1 MRVGYCR
8 VSTAEQNVA
17 RQEELMQELN
27 VEKVY
32 IDKASGKSTAQREAL
47 REMLSYLREG
57 DVLIVSEI
65 SRLARNTRDLLEIVD
80 VLQKKGVQ
88 FVSKKEA
95 IDTSTPQG
103 RFMLTVFGAQAELE
117 RAYILQR
124 QREGIEIAKQK
135 GKYLGR
141 KPIEFDRKKMA
152 RLYPDWKA
160 GKITARAFMKE
171 LNLQPATF
179 YRRLGEYENAMEEID
194 IFSANAEDK

>member
-80 VLQKKGVQ
+80 ILQKKGVQ

-124 QREGIEIAKQK
+124 QREGIEIAKRE

-141 KPIEFDRKKMA
+141 KPIHVDEALLKR
-152 RLYPDWKA
+152 RYPDWKD
-160 GKITARAFMKE
+160 GKMTARAFMKE
-171 LNLQPATF
+171 LGLKPATF
-179 YRRLGEYENAMEEID
+179 YRRIKEYEQLLGVR
-194 IFSANAEDK
+194 

>member
-80 VLQKKGVQ
+80 ILQKRGVQ

-124 QREGIEIAKQK
+124 QREGIEIAKRE

-141 KPIEFDRKKMA
+141 KPIHVDESLLKR
-152 RLYPDWKA
+152 RYPDWKD
-160 GKITARAFMKE
+160 GKMTARALMKE
-171 LNLQPATF
+171 LGLKPATF
-179 YRRLGEYENAMEEID
+179 YRRIKEYEQLLGVR
-194 IFSANAEDK
+194 

>member
-80 VLQKKGVQ
+80 ILQKKGVQ
-88 FVSKKEA
+88 FVSKKET

-124 QREGIEIAKQK
+124 QREGIEIAKRE

-141 KPIEFDRKKMA
+141 KPIHVDESLLKR
-152 RLYPDWKA
+152 RYPDWKD
-160 GKITARAFMKE
+160 GKMTARAFMKE
-171 LNLQPATF
+171 LGLKPATF
-179 YRRLGEYENAMEEID
+179 YRRIKEYEQLLGVR
-194 IFSANAEDK
+194 

>member
-80 VLQKKGVQ
+80 ILQKKGVQ

-124 QREGIEIAKQK
+124 QREGIEIAKRE
-135 GKYLGR
+135 GIYLGR
-141 KPIEFDRKKMA
+141 KPIHVDEALLKR
-152 RLYPDWKA
+152 RYPDWKD
-160 GKITARAFMKE
+160 GKMTARAFMKE
-171 LNLQPATF
+171 LGLKPATF
-179 YRRLGEYENAMEEID
+179 YRRIKEYEQLLGVR
-194 IFSANAEDK
+194 

>member
-17 RQEELMQELN
+17 RQEEFMQELN

-80 VLQKKGVQ
+80 ILQKKGVQ

-124 QREGIEIAKQK
+124 QREGIEIAKRE

-141 KPIEFDRKKMA
+141 KPIHVDEALLKR
-152 RLYPDWKA
+152 RYPDWKD
-160 GKITARAFMKE
+160 GKMTARAFMKE
-171 LNLQPATF
+171 LGLKPATF
-179 YRRLGEYENAMEEID
+179 YRRIKEYEQLLGVR
-194 IFSANAEDK
+194 

>member
-80 VLQKKGVQ
+80 ILQKKGVQ

-124 QREGIEIAKQK
+124 QREGIEIAKRE

-141 KPIEFDRKKMA
+141 KPIHVDESLLKR
-152 RLYPDWKA
+152 RYPDWKD
-160 GKITARAFMKE
+160 GKMTARALMKE
-171 LNLQPATF
+171 LGLKPATF
-179 YRRLGEYENAMEEID
+179 YRRIKEYEQLLGVR
-194 IFSANAEDK
+194 

>member
-124 QREGIEIAKQK
+124 QREGIEIAKRE

-141 KPIEFDRKKMA
+141 KPIHVDEALLKR
-152 RLYPDWKA
+152 RYPDWKD
-160 GKITARAFMKE
+160 GKMTARAFMKE
-171 LNLQPATF
+171 LGLKPATF
-179 YRRLGEYENAMEEID
+179 YRRIKEYEQLLGVR
-194 IFSANAEDK
+194 

>member
-17 RQEELMQELN
+17 RQEELMNELD

-47 REMLSYLREG
+47 KEMLGYLREG

-65 SRLARNTRDLLEIVD
+65 SRLARNTRDLLEIVE
-80 VLQKKGVQ
+80 LLKEKKVQ
-88 FVSKKEA
+88 FISKKEA
-95 IDTSTPQG
+95 IDTDTPAG
-103 RFMLTVFGAQAELE
+103 KFMLTVFGAQAELE
-117 RAYILQR
+117 RSYILQR
-124 QREGIEIAKQK
+124 QREGIEIAKRE

-141 KPIEFDRKKMA
+141 KPIVVDEVLLKR
-152 RLYPDWKA
+152 RYSDWKE

-171 LNLQPATF
+171 LGLKPATF
-179 YRRLGEYENAMEEID
+179 YRRIKEYEKRLGLI
-194 IFSANAEDK
+194 

>member
-80 VLQKKGVQ
+80 ILQKKGVQ

-124 QREGIEIAKQK
+124 QREGIEIAKRE

-141 KPIEFDRKKMA
+141 KPIHVDESLLKR
-152 RLYPDWKA
+152 RYPDWKD
-160 GKITARAFMKE
+160 GKMTARAFMKE
-171 LNLQPATF
+171 LGLKPATF
-179 YRRLGEYENAMEEID
+179 YRRIKEYEQLLGVR
-194 IFSANAEDK
+194 

>member
-80 VLQKKGVQ
+80 ILQKKGVQ

-124 QREGIEIAKQK
+124 QREGIEIAKRE

-141 KPIEFDRKKMA
+141 KPIHVDEALMKR
-152 RLYPDWKA
+152 RYPDWKD
-160 GKITARAFMKE
+160 GKMTARAFMKE
-171 LNLQPATF
+171 LGLKPATF
-179 YRRLGEYENAMEEID
+179 YRRIKEYEQLLGVR
-194 IFSANAEDK
+194 

>member
-17 RQEELMQELN
+17 RQEELMRELE

-47 REMLSYLREG
+47 MEMLAYLREG

-65 SRLARNTRDLLEIVD
+65 SRLARNTRDLLEIME
-80 VLQKKGVQ
+80 LLEEKKVQ
-88 FVSKKEA
+88 FISKKEA

-103 RFMLTVFGAQAELE
+103 KFMLTVFGAQAELE
-117 RAYILQR
+117 RAFILQR
-124 QREGIEIAKQK
+124 QKEGIEIAKRE

-141 KPIEFDRKKMA
+141 KPIKVDEVLLRK
-152 RLYPDWKA
+152 RYPDWKE

-171 LNLQPATF
+171 LGLKPATF
-179 YRRLGEYENAMEEID
+179 YRRIKEYEKRLGLI
-194 IFSANAEDK
+194 

>member
-27 VEKVY
+27 AEKVY

-80 VLQKKGVQ
+80 ILQKKGVQ

-124 QREGIEIAKQK
+124 QREGIEIAKRE

-141 KPIEFDRKKMA
+141 KPIHVDEALLKR
-152 RLYPDWKA
+152 RYPDWKD
-160 GKITARAFMKE
+160 GKMTARAFMKE
-171 LNLQPATF
+171 LGLKPATF
-179 YRRLGEYENAMEEID
+179 YRRIKEYEQLLGVR
-194 IFSANAEDK
+194 

>member
-1 MRVGYCR
+1 M
-8 VSTAEQNVA
+8 T

-80 VLQKKGVQ
+80 ILQKKGVQ

-124 QREGIEIAKQK
+124 QREGIEIAKRE

-141 KPIEFDRKKMA
+141 KPIHVDGALLKR
-152 RLYPDWKA
+152 RYPDWKD
-160 GKITARAFMKE
+160 GKMTARAFMKE
-171 LNLQPATF
+171 LGLKPATF
-179 YRRLGEYENAMEEID
+179 YRRIKEYEQLLGVR
-194 IFSANAEDK
+194 

>member
-8 VSTAEQNVA
+8 VSTAEQNVT

-80 VLQKKGVQ
+80 ILQKKGVQ

-124 QREGIEIAKQK
+124 QREGIEIAKRE

-141 KPIEFDRKKMA
+141 KPIHVDGALLKR
-152 RLYPDWKA
+152 RYPDWKD
-160 GKITARAFMKE
+160 GKMTARAFMKE
-171 LNLQPATF
+171 LGLKPATF
-179 YRRLGEYENAMEEID
+179 YRRIKEYEQLLGVR
-194 IFSANAEDK
+194 